1 MEKSMLEE
9 LINKGC
15 STYEIAKE
23 TGYSQTNVRH
33 WLRKHRLNT
42 KHKSFKFQ
50 EKPKLDTPN
59 GSFCV
64 NCQRELFGYNTT
76 YCNKK
81 CKYAFYYKNNK
92 ETTKANSNEY
102 QRIKSKE
109 RKLLLIEMS
118 GGGCEICGY
127 NKNYAALVFHH
138 KDPKNKTFT
147 LDSRKLSNTNW
158 ESILLEFEKCQC
170 LCSNCHAEIHNPDK
184 FVQKEPL
191 GDFFPQG

>member
-1 MEKSMLEE
+1 MEKSILEE
-9 LINKGC
+9 LINKGY

-23 TGYSQTNVRH
+23 TNYSQTNVRH
-33 WLRKHRLNT
+33 WLRKHGLNT
-42 KHKSFKFQ
+42 KHKPFKYQ
-50 EKPKLDTPN
+50 EKSKSNTPN
-59 GSFCV
+59 GLFCV
-64 NCQRELFGYNTT
+64 NCQKELLGYNTT
-76 YCNKK
+76 YCNNK
-81 CKYAFYYKNNK
+81 CKCAYYYKNNK
-92 ETTKANSNEY
+92 EVAKASSNRY
-102 QRIKSKE
+102 QRSKSKE

-170 LCSNCHAEIHNPDK
+170 LCANCHAEVHNPDK
-184 FVQKEPL
+184 TTIKNPPGE
-191 GDFFPQG
+191 FPQEG